1 MTAKM
6 VMASAARPMAVRQ
19 CCRVRN
25 SIAEISVP
33 ACATPTHQTKLMM
46 SQPHVTGMVVA
57 PDADAGGN
65 QVNQHGRQHHRRAE
79 RRREEQNPPPQRR
92 LAFGERR

>member
-1 MTAKM
+1 M
-6 VMASAARPMAVRQ
+6 RPIVVRQ

-46 SQPHVTGMVVA
+46 SQPHMTGWLL
-57 PDADAGGN
+57 
-65 QVNQHGRQHHRRAE
+65 
-79 RRREEQNPPPQRR
+79 PQTPMPV
-92 LAFGERR
+92 EIW

>member
-1 MTAKM
+1 
-6 VMASAARPMAVRQ
+6 MAVRQ

-46 SQPHVTGMVVA
+46 SQPHVTGWLL
-57 PDADAGGN
+57 
-65 QVNQHGRQHHRRAE
+65 
-79 RRREEQNPPPQRR
+79 PQTPTPV
-92 LAFGERR
+92 EIW

>member
-1 MTAKM
+1 MNQSNHSRPTWIAGYIPAIITEKT
-6 VMASAARPMAVRQ
+6 VIASAARPIAVRQ

-46 SQPHVTGMVVA
+46 SQPHMTG
-57 PDADAGGN
+57 
-65 QVNQHGRQHHRRAE
+65 
-79 RRREEQNPPPQRR
+79 
-92 LAFGERR
+92 